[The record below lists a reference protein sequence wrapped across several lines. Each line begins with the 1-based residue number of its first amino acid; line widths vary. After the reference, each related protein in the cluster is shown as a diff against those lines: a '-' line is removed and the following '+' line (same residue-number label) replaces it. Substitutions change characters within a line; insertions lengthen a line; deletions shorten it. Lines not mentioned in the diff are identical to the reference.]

1 HFREDL
7 FYRINV
13 FPLTWPALNQRPLDI
28 LPLARHLLAKHAKSL
43 NVVELPELDEQ
54 ACRRL
59 LSHRW
64 PGNVREL
71 DNVIQRAL
79 ILRVG
84 AVISANDIIIDSQD
98 VPLHTPAESVPVV
111 EGLGDELKA
120 QEHVII
126 LETLAQ
132 CQGSR
137 KQVAEKLGISA
148 RTLRYK
154 MARMRDMGIELPA

>member
-1 HFREDL
+1 
-7 FYRINV
+7 
-13 FPLTWPALNQRPLDI
+13 
-28 LPLARHLLAKHAKSL
+28 
-43 NVVELPELDEQ
+43 
-54 ACRRL
+54 
-59 LSHRW
+59 
-64 PGNVREL
+64 
-71 DNVIQRAL
+71 
-79 ILRVG
+79 
-84 AVISANDIIIDSQD
+84 
-98 VPLHTPAESVPVV
+98 ESVPVV

>member
-1 HFREDL
+1 
-7 FYRINV
+7 V
-13 FPLTWPALNQRPLDI
+13 FPLAWPALNQRPADI
-28 LPLARHLLAKHAKSL
+28 IPLAKHLLARHAENAAINPVPALSDAA
-43 NVVELPELDEQ
+43 V
-54 ACRRL
+54 RRL
-59 LSHRW
+59 LAHRW

-79 ILRVG
+79 ILNQG
-84 AVISANDIIIDSQD
+84 QIEAGDIIIDLQD
-98 VPLHTPAESVPVV
+98 VALGDTTAQETPEA
-111 EGLGDELKA
+111 LGDELKA

-137 KQVAEKLGISA
+137 KLVAEKLGISA

-154 MARMRDMGIELPA
+154 MARMREMGIEVPA